1 MARPQ
6 EGYYIMY
13 LRKSRADAEKEK
25 YGQFETLAIHE
36 KTLTELAQRK
46 HYPIA
51 KIYRELVCG
60 ESIEERTEFK
70 KVLDHIADPYCL
82 GVIVHAVDRLGRGD
96 PMEYGLILS
105 SLKYTNTLVVTPNRD
120 YDPNNPDDAQQLKL
134 QMFVSN
140 IEFEHIRERLH
151 GGNIRSAKDGNY
163 QGSKPPYGYD
173 KVPYKSALTPNAKE
187 APIVHLIFKLACD
200 GLNKGAIARHLNDS
214 GIPTRFGC
222 LWVSSRIST
231 ILSNPVYKGMV
242 RYGYRRQR
250 VVSRDGLKFVKK
262 TTVSEEGKYVLV
274 KGKHEPLV
282 TEEAWEL
289 ANKRAFE
296 GVPVKR
302 NLGIK
307 NPLAGLIV
315 CGKCGRA
322 LIRQT
327 VRNKQ
332 RRPYDRLHHAYYT
345 ECQCKSIRLDYVM
358 DCLCDAL
365 EEVATELETGS
376 VQCGTD
382 PAEIEAI
389 ERTLADESRKL
400 DKLIELFNADAI
412 TVYEFKDRREASD
425 VLVKQ
430 LREKHDELTAKMVDP
445 DEIAFT
451 TREALMLLRDE
462 SVDAELKNNAL
473 KRFVERIEYEE
484 IDQAR
489 KNRQIK
495 LTVHLRGLN

>member
-1 MARPQ
+1 MVRPQ

-13 LRKSRADAEKEK
+13 LRKSRADAEKERL
-25 YGQFETLAIHE
+25 GQYETLAVHE
-36 KTLTELAQRK
+36 KTLTELAQRE
-46 HYPIA
+46 HLPIA
-51 KIYRELVCG
+51 KIYRELVSG
-60 ESIEERTEFK
+60 ESIAERSEFN

-96 PMEYGLILS
+96 PVDYGLIIS
-105 SLKYTNTLVVTPNRD
+105 SFKYTNTLVVTPGRTF
-120 YDPNNPDDAQQLKL
+120 DPNNSSDAEQLKL

-140 IEFEHIRERLH
+140 IEYEHIRERLH
-151 GGNIRSAKDGNY
+151 DGNMRSARDGNY

-173 KVPYKSALTPNAKE
+173 KVPYKAAIVPNPKE
-187 APIVHLIFKLACD
+187 APVVKLIFKLASE
-200 GLNKGAIARHLNDS
+200 GWNKGAIARHLNDS
-214 GIPTRFGC
+214 GIPTRFGF
-222 LWVSSRIST
+222 LWTASRIGA

-250 VVSRDGLKFVKK
+250 VVSRDGLKFIKK
-262 TTVSEEGKYVLV
+262 TIVSEEGNYILV
-274 KGKHEPLV
+274 KGNHEPLV
-282 TEEAWEL
+282 SEEVWEL

-302 NLGIK
+302 DMTIK
-307 NPLAGLIV
+307 NPMAGLIV

-327 VRNKQ
+327 VTNKQ
-332 RRPYDRLHHAYYT
+332 KRPYDRLHHAYYT

-365 EEVATELETGS
+365 EEVANDLETGS

-389 ERTLADESRKL
+389 ERTLADEAKKL

-412 TVYEFKDRREASD
+412 TVYEFKERREASD
-425 VLVKQ
+425 ELVKQ
-430 LREKHDELTAKMVDP
+430 LRERHEELSARSVDP

-451 TREALMLLRDE
+451 TREALGILRNE
-462 SVDAELKNNAL
+462 NVSAEVKNNAL
-473 KRFVERIEYEE
+473 KRFIEKIEYEE
-484 IDQAR
+484 LDQAR

-495 LTVHLRGLN
+495 LTVRLRGID